1 MEWIRQLL
9 AAALV
14 VALGWGSLW
23 WLRRR
28 GLARPAAGAR
38 RRDGARRLELIDRV
52 ALTPQHSVHL
62 IRMGDR
68 LILVGRAPS
77 GLTRLASARWDNAE
91 ETQ

>member
-14 VALGWGSLW
+14 VALAWTTLW

-28 GLARPAAGAR
+28 GLARPGSGAR
-38 RRDGARRLELIDRV
+38 RQDKTRRLELVDRV

-62 IRMGDR
+62 LRMGNR
-68 LILVGRAPS
+68 MVLVGRGPS
-77 GLTRLASARWDNAE
+77 GLTRLASGPWRELE
-91 ETQ
+91 ESR